1 MQELALFSSQTPKLV
16 GALEFGE
23 GGFTSSNATH
33 LLLIASVGNTLQC
46 YRAVQMENK
55 FDVLKVAEQEHEEHI
70 HDGKFIG
77 NNLLV
82 FITTKAAYLA
92 NVDEKLE
99 KIVAIDWGKFAYM
112 EFFNEELNLNYDTK
126 LIPRNV
132 LNSVGKA

>member
-1 MQELALFSSQTPKLV
+1 
-16 GALEFGE
+16 
-23 GGFTSSNATH
+23 
-33 LLLIASVGNTLQC
+33 
-46 YRAVQMENK
+46 MENK